1 MTRDGTAGTIR
12 LEATGLG
19 AAVSRPPWTAFA
31 LVLVVIADQ
40 VTKAWAWREV
50 PRAHINFGGNP
61 LVGPV
66 VGAWYAGPVTG
77 AVLDLAGSAT
87 LTAATLLLLRRRHP
101 VLLRAPAALAIG
113 GWTSNLLDR
122 LGLHHLTA
130 PGSVRGAI
138 DFVPV
143 GKYTFN
149 VADFFIIGA
158 TLVFALAQGYR
169 WATAKLSHTGADIPR
184 PRPRLRTPARILT
197 VTGAAVLVAAV
208 TLGATHYG
216 GATHPPR
223 PHRISANR

>member
-1 MTRDGTAGTIR
+1 MTCDGTAGTTR
-12 LEATGLG
+12 LEAAGPG
-19 AAVSRPPWTAFA
+19 ATVSRPPWTAFA
-31 LVLVVIADQ
+31 LVLVVVADQ
-40 VTKAWAWREV
+40 VTKAWAWREA
-50 PRAHINFGGNP
+50 PRTRINFGGNP

-77 AVLDLAGSAT
+77 AVLDLAGSAL
-87 LTAATLLLLRRRHP
+87 LTAAVLLLLRRRHS

-113 GWTSNLLDR
+113 GWASNLLDR

-138 DFVPV
+138 DFVPI
-143 GKYTFN
+143 GRYSFN

-158 TLVFALAQGYR
+158 TLVFALAHGYR
-169 WATAKLSHTGADIPR
+169 WATVKLSHATVDIPR
-184 PRPRLRTPARILT
+184 HRSRLRTPARVVT

-208 TLGATHYG
+208 TLGAVHYG

-223 PHRISANR
+223 PHRTSAIR

>member
-1 MTRDGTAGTIR
+1 MNPDGTATPPVLR
-12 LEATGLG
+12 L
-19 AAVSRPPWTAFA
+19 PWTAYA
-31 LVLVVIADQ
+31 LLLVVAADQ

-50 PRAHINFGGNP
+50 PKTRINFGGNP

-77 AVLDLAGSAT
+77 AVLDLAGAAL
-87 LTAATLLLLRRRHP
+87 LTAAVLLLLRRRHP

-138 DFVPV
+138 DFVPL
-143 GKYTFN
+143 GKYSFN

-158 TLVFALAQGYR
+158 TLAFSLAHGYR
-169 WATAKLSHTGADIPR
+169 WATARLSGAPADVPNCR
-184 PRPRLRTPARILT
+184 PRPGRPARIVT
-197 VTGAAVLVAAV
+197 ATGAVVLVAAV

-223 PHRISANR
+223 VQRTSANR